1 MSRIL
6 RRPMFRGGRVDSRGT
21 GITSG
26 LDKPKRGLV
35 DEPGG
40 YAGEEFLIG
49 QGMFDELQNTGGS
62 RSYTQ
67 YKKPIGPPRGGLSGG
82 NIYTRALAKARNL
95 PFVGK
100 FAVPLLGSTTSA
112 LGAGAGVGVGLG
124 SLLDFYAQSTKT
136 PEEYRRLKEM
146 SEFGIMDETNL
157 DVGEA
162 LDYIKE
168 GGEIGEAPGFFPR
181 GGKKKYFEEKGLDPE
196 TGLPIPDTD
205 KRGDP
210 EANLDLITK
219 ESNTPTVVTGEEVDT
234 DTTVGQTDLQDM
246 ISRYEELLGGG
257 KARQRDVGDI
267 LGRASAAF
275 LGAGDVR
282 EGLKEFMKAESQ
294 AGPSRTEKIKQAA
307 AMLGI
312 KGEQAKE
319 LYETKLKNEKGMF
332 TKKVEE
338 IMRANDVDRRQATKM
353 ALGEPGTIGEAF
365 VRYRE
370 KVGFP
375 PSGVDFD
382 ALAEGYTSGPL
393 PEDYATSKPTGTFY
407 IPGEMVIV
415 EMVNGVRKSA
425 RSYK

>member
-26 LDKPKRGLV
+26 LMNGGRVGYNVGGVVTIQDILKQTGAPMTGSQILQYAQNKNLNLGPDFKINPYSKFIPENVEVSTGEDVVEKPFSEILRTEG
-35 DEPGG
+35 
-40 YAGEEFLIG
+40 F
-49 QGMFDELQNTGGS
+49 QT
-62 RSYTQ
+62 
-67 YKKPIGPPRGGLSGG
+67 YKDP
-82 NIYTRALAKARNL
+82 NEAY
-95 PFVGK
+95 
-100 FAVPLLGSTTSA
+100 LGSSDTQGTIGDKTTDS
-112 LGAGAGVGVGLG
+112 GRTF
-124 SLLDFYAQSTKT
+124 SSDFGTTEEVTKKLEKT
-136 PEEYRRLKEM
+136 P
-146 SEFGIMDETNL
+146 
-157 DVGEA
+157 A
-162 LDYIKE
+162 
-168 GGEIGEAPGFFPR
+168 
-181 GGKKKYFEEKGLDPE
+181 
-196 TGLPIPDTD
+196 
-205 KRGDP
+205 
-210 EANLDLITK
+210 
-219 ESNTPTVVTGEEVDT
+219 VVTGEEIDIEKDD

-246 ISRYEELLGGG
+246 IERYEALLGGD
-257 KARQRDVGDI
+257 KAKQRDVGDI

-312 KGEQAKE
+312 KGEQAQK
-319 LYETKLKNEKGMF
+319 LYETKLKNTKGMF

-393 PEDYATSKPTGTFY
+393 PADYATSKPTGTFY

-415 EMVNGVRKSA
+415 EMENGVQKSV

>member
-26 LDKPKRGLV
+26 LGYNAGGRVGYNVGGVITLQDILKQTGAPMTGSQILQYAQDKNLNLGPNFKINPYSKFIPETVEVSTGEDVVEKPFSEILRTEGFQTYEDPK
-35 DEPGG
+35 G
-40 YAGEEFLIG
+40 Y
-49 QGMFDELQNTGGS
+49 
-62 RSYTQ
+62 
-67 YKKPIGPPRGGLSGG
+67 
-82 NIYTRALAKARNL
+82 
-95 PFVGK
+95 
-100 FAVPLLGSTTSA
+100 
-112 LGAGAGVGVGLG
+112 LGAEDTQG
-124 SLLDFYAQSTKT
+124 SIGDKTTDGGRTFSSDFGTTEQVAERVK
-136 PEEYRRLKEM
+136 
-146 SEFGIMDETNL
+146 
-157 DVGEA
+157 
-162 LDYIKE
+162 
-168 GGEIGEAPGFFPR
+168 
-181 GGKKKYFEEKGLDPE
+181 
-196 TGLPIPDTD
+196 
-205 KRGDP
+205 
-210 EANLDLITK
+210 
-219 ESNTPTVVTGEEVDT
+219 TPTVITGEGVDLGDDD

-246 ISRYEELLGGG
+246 IDRYEALLGGD
-257 KARQRDVGDI
+257 KAKQRDVGDI

-294 AGPSRTEKIKQAA
+294 AGPSRTERIKQAA

-415 EMVNGVRKSA
+415 EMENGVQKSV

>member
-6 RRPMFRGGRVDSRGT
+6 RRPMFRGGPVDSRGT

-95 PFVGK
+95 PVVGR

-181 GGKKKYFEEKGLDPE
+181 GGKKKYFEEKGLDPK
-196 TGLPIPDTD
+196 TGLSIPDTD
-205 KRGDP
+205 
-210 EANLDLITK
+210 
-219 ESNTPTVVTGEEVDT
+219 
-234 DTTVGQTDLQDM
+234 
-246 ISRYEELLGGG
+246 
-257 KARQRDVGDI
+257 
-267 LGRASAAF
+267 
-275 LGAGDVR
+275 
-282 EGLKEFMKAESQ
+282 
-294 AGPSRTEKIKQAA
+294 
-307 AMLGI
+307 
-312 KGEQAKE
+312 
-319 LYETKLKNEKGMF
+319 
-332 TKKVEE
+332 
-338 IMRANDVDRRQATKM
+338 
-353 ALGEPGTIGEAF
+353 
-365 VRYRE
+365 
-370 KVGFP
+370 
-375 PSGVDFD
+375 
-382 ALAEGYTSGPL
+382 
-393 PEDYATSKPTGTFY
+393 
-407 IPGEMVIV
+407 
-415 EMVNGVRKSA
+415 
-425 RSYK
+425 

>member
-26 LDKPKRGLV
+26 LGYNA
-35 DEPGG
+35 GG
-40 YAGEEFLIG
+40 RVGYQVGGVIT
-49 QGMFDELQNTGGS
+49 LQDILKQTGAPMTGS
-62 RSYTQ
+62 Q
-67 YKKPIGPPRGGLSGG
+67 ILQ
-82 NIYTRALAKARNL
+82 
-95 PFVGK
+95 
-100 FAVPLLGSTTSA
+100 
-112 LGAGAGVGVGLG
+112 
-124 SLLDFYAQSTKT
+124 YAQDK
-136 PEEYRRLKEM
+136 
-146 SEFGIMDETNL
+146 NL
-157 DVGEA
+157 NLGPDFKINP
-162 LDYIKE
+162 YSK
-168 GGEIGEAPGFFPR
+168 F
-181 GGKKKYFEEKGLDPE
+181 
-196 TGLPIPDTD
+196 IPDTVEVSTGED
-205 KRGDP
+205 VVEKPFSEILRTEGFQTYKDP
-210 EANLDLITK
+210 K
-219 ESNTPTVVTGEEVDT
+219 ESYLGSGDTQGTIGDITTDGGRTFSSDFGTTEQVEEKLKTPSVITGEGIDIEKDD

-246 ISRYEELLGGG
+246 ISRYEALLGGD
-257 KARQRDVGDI
+257 KAKQRDVGDI

-282 EGLKEFMKAESQ
+282 EGLAEFMKAESQ

-312 KGEQAKE
+312 KGEQAQK
-319 LYETKLKNEKGMF
+319 LYETKLKNTKGMF

-415 EMVNGVRKSA
+415 EMENGVQKSV

>member
-26 LDKPKRGLV
+26 LGYNAGGRVGYNVGGVITLQDILKQTGAPMTGSQILQYAQDKNLNLGPDFKINPYSKFIPETVEVSTGEDVVEKPFSEILRTEGFQTYEDPKGYLGSSDTQGTTSDTLGTV
-35 DEPGG
+35 SVKLDEKGK
-40 YAGEEFLIG
+40 IVK
-49 QGMFDELQNTGGS
+49 DEL
-62 RSYTQ
+62 
-67 YKKPIGPPRGGLSGG
+67 G
-82 NIYTRALAKARNL
+82 NPIYTGNQ
-95 PFVGK
+95 G
-100 FAVPLLGSTTSA
+100 
-112 LGAGAGVGVGLG
+112 
-124 SLLDFYAQSTKT
+124 Q
-136 PEEYRRLKEM
+136 
-146 SEFGIMDETNL
+146 
-157 DVGEA
+157 
-162 LDYIKE
+162 IKK
-168 GGEIGEAPGFFPR
+168 IL
-181 GGKKKYFEEKGLDPE
+181 EEK
-196 TGLPIPDTD
+196 
-205 KRGDP
+205 
-210 EANLDLITK
+210 
-219 ESNTPTVVTGEEVDT
+219 TPTVITGEGVDLGDDD

-246 ISRYEELLGGG
+246 IDRYEALLGGD
-257 KARQRDVGDI
+257 KAKQRDVGDI

-275 LGAGDVR
+275 LGASDVR

-294 AGPSRTEKIKQAA
+294 AGPSRTEKIEQAA

>member
-1 MSRIL
+1 
-6 RRPMFRGGRVDSRGT
+6 MFRGGRVDSRGT

-95 PFVGK
+95 PYVGR

-112 LGAGAGVGVGLG
+112 LGAAAGAGMGIGGLF
-124 SLLDFYAQSTKT
+124 DFYAQSTKT

-162 LDYIKE
+162 FDYIKE

-219 ESNTPTVVTGEEVDT
+219 ESKTPTVVTGEEVDT

-282 EGLKEFMKAESQ
+282 EGLAEFMKAESK

-312 KGEQAKE
+312 KGEQAQK
-319 LYETKLKNEKGMF
+319 LYETKLKNTSGMF

-338 IMRANDVDRRQATKM
+338 IMQSKKIGREEAVNQ
-353 ALGEPGTIGEAF
+353 ALGLPANIDSAVMEFKKRGT
-365 VRYRE
+365 
-370 KVGFP
+370 
-375 PSGVDFD
+375 GVMTETDFD
-382 ALAEGYTSGPL
+382 ML
-393 PEDYATSKPTGTFY
+393 
-407 IPGEMVIV
+407 
-415 EMVNGVRKSA
+415 A
-425 RSYK
+425 RSQNISKLPNLDISQIEDGKYYAPGAKTIVFIKDHEIVDKQEYE

>member
-1 MSRIL
+1 
-6 RRPMFRGGRVDSRGT
+6 MFRGGRVDSRGT

-49 QGMFDELQNTGGS
+49 GGMLEEFTGG
-62 RSYTQ
+62 Q
-67 YKKPIGPPRGGLSGG
+67 NIKKPTGRGLSGG

-95 PFVGK
+95 PVVGR
-100 FAVPLLGSTTSA
+100 FAVPLFGSTTSA

-162 LDYIKE
+162 MKYIEE

-196 TGLPIPDTD
+196 TGLFIPDTD

-219 ESNTPTVVTGEEVDT
+219 ESKTPAVVTGEEVDT

-312 KGEQAKE
+312 KGEQAQK

-338 IMRANDVDRRQATKM
+338 IMESKKVGREEAVNE
-353 ALGEPGTIGEAF
+353 ALGLPANLDSAVMEFKKRGT
-365 VRYRE
+365 
-370 KVGFP
+370 
-375 PSGVDFD
+375 GVMTESDFD
-382 ALAEGYTSGPL
+382 ML
-393 PEDYATSKPTGTFY
+393 
-407 IPGEMVIV
+407 
-415 EMVNGVRKSA
+415 A
-425 RSYK
+425 RSQNISKLPNLDISQIKDGKYYAPGAKTLVFIKDHAIVDKQEYE

>member
-26 LDKPKRGLV
+26 LGYNAGGRVGYNVGGVVTLQDILKQTGAPMTGSQILQYAQDKNLNLGPDFKINPYSKFIPETVEVSTGEDVVEKPFSEILRTEGFQTYEDPK
-35 DEPGG
+35 G
-40 YAGEEFLIG
+40 Y
-49 QGMFDELQNTGGS
+49 
-62 RSYTQ
+62 
-67 YKKPIGPPRGGLSGG
+67 
-82 NIYTRALAKARNL
+82 
-95 PFVGK
+95 
-100 FAVPLLGSTTSA
+100 
-112 LGAGAGVGVGLG
+112 LGAEDTQG
-124 SLLDFYAQSTKT
+124 SIGDKTTDGGRTFSSDFGTTEQVEERVKT
-136 PEEYRRLKEM
+136 P
-146 SEFGIMDETNL
+146 
-157 DVGEA
+157 A
-162 LDYIKE
+162 
-168 GGEIGEAPGFFPR
+168 
-181 GGKKKYFEEKGLDPE
+181 
-196 TGLPIPDTD
+196 
-205 KRGDP
+205 
-210 EANLDLITK
+210 
-219 ESNTPTVVTGEEVDT
+219 VVTGEEVDVDN

-282 EGLKEFMKAESQ
+282 EGLSEFMKAESQ

-370 KVGFP
+370 KVGFA

-415 EMVNGVRKSA
+415 EMENGVQKSV

>member
-95 PFVGK
+95 PYVGR

-181 GGKKKYFEEKGLDPE
+181 GGKKKYFEEKGLDTE
-196 TGLPIPDTD
+196 TGLPIPDID

-219 ESNTPTVVTGEEVDT
+219 ESKTPAVVTGEEIDIEKDD

-246 ISRYEELLGGG
+246 IERYEALLGG
-257 KARQRDVGDI
+257 R
-267 LGRASAAF
+267 
-275 LGAGDVR
+275 
-282 EGLKEFMKAESQ
+282 
-294 AGPSRTEKIKQAA
+294 
-307 AMLGI
+307 
-312 KGEQAKE
+312 
-319 LYETKLKNEKGMF
+319 
-332 TKKVEE
+332 
-338 IMRANDVDRRQATKM
+338 
-353 ALGEPGTIGEAF
+353 
-365 VRYRE
+365 
-370 KVGFP
+370 
-375 PSGVDFD
+375 
-382 ALAEGYTSGPL
+382 
-393 PEDYATSKPTGTFY
+393 
-407 IPGEMVIV
+407 
-415 EMVNGVRKSA
+415 
-425 RSYK
+425 

>member
-26 LDKPKRGLV
+26 LGYNAGGRVGYNVGGVVTLQDILKQTGAPMTGSQILQYAQDKNLNLGPNFKINPYSKFIPETVEVSTGEDVVEKPFSEILRTEGFQTYEDPK
-35 DEPGG
+35 G
-40 YAGEEFLIG
+40 Y
-49 QGMFDELQNTGGS
+49 
-62 RSYTQ
+62 
-67 YKKPIGPPRGGLSGG
+67 
-82 NIYTRALAKARNL
+82 
-95 PFVGK
+95 
-100 FAVPLLGSTTSA
+100 
-112 LGAGAGVGVGLG
+112 LGAEDTQG
-124 SLLDFYAQSTKT
+124 SIGDKTTDGGRTFSSDFGTTEQVEEKLKT
-136 PEEYRRLKEM
+136 P
-146 SEFGIMDETNL
+146 SVI
-157 DVGEA
+157 
-162 LDYIKE
+162 
-168 GGEIGEAPGFFPR
+168 
-181 GGKKKYFEEKGLDPE
+181 
-196 TGLPIPDTD
+196 
-205 KRGDP
+205 
-210 EANLDLITK
+210 
-219 ESNTPTVVTGEEVDT
+219 TGEGIDIEKDD

-246 ISRYEELLGGG
+246 IDRYEALLGGD
-257 KARQRDVGDI
+257 KAKKRDIGDI

-275 LGAGDVR
+275 LGASDVR

-294 AGPSRTEKIKQAA
+294 AGPSRTERIKQAA

>member
-1 MSRIL
+1 
-6 RRPMFRGGRVDSRGT
+6 MFRGGRVDSRGT

-26 LDKPKRGLV
+26 LGYNAGGRVGYQVGGTVTLQDILKQTGAPMTGSQILQYAQNKNLNLGPNFKINPYSKFIPENVEVSVGEDVVEKPFSEILRTEGFQTYEDPKGYLGSSDTQGTTSDTLGTV
-35 DEPGG
+35 SVKLDEKGK
-40 YAGEEFLIG
+40 IVK
-49 QGMFDELQNTGGS
+49 DEL
-62 RSYTQ
+62 
-67 YKKPIGPPRGGLSGG
+67 G
-82 NIYTRALAKARNL
+82 NPIYTGNQ
-95 PFVGK
+95 G
-100 FAVPLLGSTTSA
+100 
-112 LGAGAGVGVGLG
+112 
-124 SLLDFYAQSTKT
+124 Q
-136 PEEYRRLKEM
+136 
-146 SEFGIMDETNL
+146 
-157 DVGEA
+157 
-162 LDYIKE
+162 IKK
-168 GGEIGEAPGFFPR
+168 IL
-181 GGKKKYFEEKGLDPE
+181 EEK
-196 TGLPIPDTD
+196 
-205 KRGDP
+205 
-210 EANLDLITK
+210 
-219 ESNTPTVVTGEEVDT
+219 TPTVITGEGVDLGDD

-282 EGLKEFMKAESQ
+282 EGLAEFMKAESQ

-319 LYETKLKNEKGMF
+319 LYETKLKNTKGMF
-332 TKKVEE
+332 TKKVED
-338 IMRANDVDRRQATKM
+338 IMRSNDVDRRQATKM

-415 EMVNGVRKSA
+415 EMENGVQKSV

>member
-26 LDKPKRGLV
+26 LGYNAGGRVGYNVGGVVTLQDILKQTGAPMTGSQILQYAQDKNLNLGPDFKINPYSKFIPETVEVSTGEDVVEKPFSEILRTEGFQTYEDPK
-35 DEPGG
+35 G
-40 YAGEEFLIG
+40 Y
-49 QGMFDELQNTGGS
+49 
-62 RSYTQ
+62 
-67 YKKPIGPPRGGLSGG
+67 
-82 NIYTRALAKARNL
+82 
-95 PFVGK
+95 
-100 FAVPLLGSTTSA
+100 
-112 LGAGAGVGVGLG
+112 LGAEDTQG
-124 SLLDFYAQSTKT
+124 SIGDKTTDGGRTFSSDFGTTEQVEERVKT
-136 PEEYRRLKEM
+136 P
-146 SEFGIMDETNL
+146 
-157 DVGEA
+157 A
-162 LDYIKE
+162 
-168 GGEIGEAPGFFPR
+168 
-181 GGKKKYFEEKGLDPE
+181 
-196 TGLPIPDTD
+196 
-205 KRGDP
+205 
-210 EANLDLITK
+210 
-219 ESNTPTVVTGEEVDT
+219 VVTGEEVDVDN

-282 EGLKEFMKAESQ
+282 EGLAEFMKAESQ

-370 KVGFP
+370 KVGFAP
-375 PSGVDFD
+375 QV
-382 ALAEGYTSGPL
+382 
-393 PEDYATSKPTGTFY
+393 
-407 IPGEMVIV
+407 
-415 EMVNGVRKSA
+415 
-425 RSYK
+425 

>member
-26 LDKPKRGLV
+26 LGYNAGGRVGYQVGGVVTLQDILKQTGAPMTGSQIMQYAQDKNLNLGPDFKINPYSKFIPETVEVSTGEDVVEKPFSEILRTEGFQTYEDPK
-35 DEPGG
+35 E
-40 YAGEEFLIG
+40 
-49 QGMFDELQNTGGS
+49 
-62 RSYTQ
+62 SY
-67 YKKPIGPPRGGLSGG
+67 
-82 NIYTRALAKARNL
+82 
-95 PFVGK
+95 
-100 FAVPLLGSTTSA
+100 LGSSDTQGTIGDVTADGGRTFSSDFGTTEQVEEK
-112 LGAGAGVGVGLG
+112 L
-124 SLLDFYAQSTKT
+124 KT
-136 PEEYRRLKEM
+136 P
-146 SEFGIMDETNL
+146 SVI
-157 DVGEA
+157 
-162 LDYIKE
+162 
-168 GGEIGEAPGFFPR
+168 
-181 GGKKKYFEEKGLDPE
+181 
-196 TGLPIPDTD
+196 
-205 KRGDP
+205 
-210 EANLDLITK
+210 
-219 ESNTPTVVTGEEVDT
+219 TGEGIDIEKDD

-246 ISRYEELLGGG
+246 ISRYEALLGGD
-257 KARQRDVGDI
+257 KAKQRDVGDI

-312 KGEQAKE
+312 KGEQAQK
-319 LYETKLKNEKGMF
+319 LYETKLKNTKGMF

-415 EMVNGVRKSA
+415 EMENGVQKSV

>member
-26 LDKPKRGLV
+26 LDNRVEAKNGLFVRGADILAANQANTIPGLKLNPKSLYTLGSDEAFNQLLKAAAFDVERYKP
-35 DEPGG
+35 
-40 YAGEEFLIG
+40 
-49 QGMFDELQNTGGS
+49 
-62 RSYTQ
+62 
-67 YKKPIGPPRGGLSGG
+67 
-82 NIYTRALAKARNL
+82 
-95 PFVGK
+95 VGK
-100 FAVPLLGSTTSA
+100 
-112 LGAGAGVGVGLG
+112 AGAISDTA
-124 SLLDFYAQSTKT
+124 SLTDFYKSQTGSE
-136 PEEYRRLKEM
+136 PESFTNMMAYEDMDFGKDKNKVEKKE
-146 SEFGIMDETNL
+146 
-157 DVGEA
+157 
-162 LDYIKE
+162 
-168 GGEIGEAPGFFPR
+168 
-181 GGKKKYFEEKGLDPE
+181 
-196 TGLPIPDTD
+196 
-205 KRGDP
+205 
-210 EANLDLITK
+210 
-219 ESNTPTVVTGEEVDT
+219 TPTVLPGKGESPGEDDN
-234 DTTVGQTDLQDM
+234 DTTVNKTDLQDM
-246 ISRYEELLGGG
+246 IDRYEALLGGD
-257 KARQRDVGDI
+257 KAKQRDIGDI

-282 EGLKEFMKAESQ
+282 EGLAEFMKAESQ
-294 AGPSRTEKIKQAA
+294 AGPSRTERIKQAA

-338 IMRANDVDRRQATKM
+338 IMRANDVDRKQATKM

-375 PSGVDFD
+375 PSGIDFD

-393 PEDYATSKPTGTFY
+393 PADYATSKPTGTFY

-415 EMVNGVRKSA
+415 EMVNGVQKSI